1 MPSST
6 SSRFPSTTTTTA
18 DAPIARRATTADS
31 GADRGAAATVPAMTT
46 DPNLVYEA
54 ILGLRRGGKAIVLL
68 TYRGD
73 W

>member
-1 MPSST
+1 
-6 SSRFPSTTTTTA
+6 
-18 DAPIARRATTADS
+18 
-31 GADRGAAATVPAMTT
+31 MTT